1 MNLGLYQHISPLLV
15 EGPFSL
21 LLVQSHLTKEIKMRG
36 PAKIAGS
43 KMGSK
48 TGSKTCPVCK
58 GTGKV
63 SGKTKPKPMSTPA
76 VGSRGG
82 PGKGSAGPGGRGGR
96 GKSGPGGRASGPR
109 S

>member
-1 MNLGLYQHISPLLV
+1 
-15 EGPFSL
+15 
-21 LLVQSHLTKEIKMRG
+21 MRG

-48 TGSKTCPVCK
+48 TCPTCK

-63 SGKTKPKPMSTPA
+63 PGKTKPGGGRGGGIAGSTGGKSGP
-76 VGSRGG
+76 GGKGG

-96 GKSGPGGRASGPR
+96 KGGRGASASGPR

>member
-48 TGSKTCPVCK
+48 TCPVCK

-63 SGKTKPKPMSTPA
+63 SGKTKPGGGRGGGIAGSTGGKKGG
-76 VGSRGG
+76 GSGGRGG
-82 PGKGSAGPGGRGGR
+82 PGDRGGKGKGPGGPGR
-96 GKSGPGGRASGPR
+96 SRE
-109 S
+109 

>member
-43 KMGSK
+43 KMGSR
-48 TGSKTCPVCK
+48 TCPTCK

-63 SGKTKPKPMSTPA
+63 PGKPKPKPMSS
-76 VGSRGG
+76 GSKGGGRGG
-82 PGKGSAGPGGRGGR
+82 PGDRGGA
-96 GKSGPGGRASGPR
+96 GKGPSGSGRSRR

>member
-36 PAKIAGS
+36 PAKIVGS
-43 KMGSK
+43 KM
-48 TGSKTCPVCK
+48 GSKTCPVCK

>member
-43 KMGSK
+43 KMGY
-48 TGSKTCPVCK
+48 KTCPTCK

-63 SGKTKPKPMSTPA
+63 PVNTKTPKTKPKPMSS
-76 VGSRGG
+76 GSKMSDRGG
-82 PGKGSAGPGGRGGR
+82 PGKGSAGPGGRGG
-96 GKSGPGGRASGPR
+96 K
-109 S
+109 

>member
-1 MNLGLYQHISPLLV
+1 
-15 EGPFSL
+15 
-21 LLVQSHLTKEIKMRG
+21 
-36 PAKIAGS
+36 
-43 KMGSK
+43 MGSK

-96 GKSGPGGRASGPR
+96 GKGGRGASASGPR

>member
-1 MNLGLYQHISPLLV
+1 M
-15 EGPFSL
+15 
-21 LLVQSHLTKEIKMRG
+21 
-36 PAKIAGS
+36 
-43 KMGSK
+43 
-48 TGSKTCPVCK
+48 GSKTCPVCK

-96 GKSGPGGRASGPR
+96 GKGGRGASASGPR

>member
-36 PAKIAGS
+36 PAKIVGS

-48 TGSKTCPVCK
+48 TCPTCK

-63 SGKTKPKPMSTPA
+63 PGKTKPGG
-76 VGSRGG
+76 GSKMGDRGG
-82 PGKGSAGPGGRGGR
+82 PGKGSAGPGSKGGR
-96 GKSGPGGRASGPR
+96 SGKGPAGGASGPR

>member
-48 TGSKTCPVCK
+48 TCPTCK

-63 SGKTKPKPMSTPA
+63 PVKIKPKTMSGGKSGSS
-76 VGSRGG
+76 GSR
-82 PGKGSAGPGGRGGR
+82 SGPGGRGGPGDR
-96 GKSGPGGRASGPR
+96 GGKGKGPGGPGRSRA
-109 S
+109 